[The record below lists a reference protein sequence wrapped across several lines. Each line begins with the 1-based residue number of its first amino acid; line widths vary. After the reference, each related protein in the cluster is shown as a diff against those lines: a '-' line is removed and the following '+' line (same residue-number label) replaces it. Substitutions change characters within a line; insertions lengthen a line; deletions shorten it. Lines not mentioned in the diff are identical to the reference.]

1 MAKKTEAELEQAIKK
16 YHVDRSPLT
25 MRQTR
30 LALKNAGLLSDV
42 ETAISNLTT
51 EQREVAEIEW
61 NYADRVYRNSEW
73 LNNIASE
80 LGLTNSDVDDLFYSG
95 YAL

>member
-1 MAKKTEAELEQAIKK
+1 MSKKTQEELENAIKK

-30 LALKNAGLLSDV
+30 LAFKNAGILSDV
-42 ETAISNLTT
+42 ETAISNLSV
-51 EQREVAEIEW
+51 EQRETAEIEW

-80 LGLTNSDVDDLFYSG
+80 LGLTESDVDNLFYSG
-95 YAL
+95 YEL